1 MRTSWLLVGLG
12 LLAPGSSPPD
22 PLSVPERGDVMNS
35 PSPEGG
41 GGQGVR
47 RWRRVQGV
55 LRVDVIRH
63 DDASRVDVLVDGK
76 PFTAYIYPTATTL
89 RKPTLYPLRS
99 ASGKL
104 VTRGWPLD
112 PRPGER
118 VDHPH
123 HIGLWF
129 TYSDVNGLDFWNNS
143 DAIPAAR
150 APKMGTIVHRAV
162 HRAAGGTGQGV
173 LEVTAE
179 WGEHEGKALL
189 RGDTRGVFRAADGM
203 GGVERVTT

>member
-1 MRTSWLLVGLG
+1 MQRTWLLLGLG
-12 LLAPGSSPPD
+12 LPALGHAQAGAP
-22 PLSVPERGDVMNS
+22 
-35 PSPEGG
+35 
-41 GGQGVR
+41 
-47 RWRRVQGV
+47 RVEVVAHEDQ
-55 LRVDVIRH
+55 R
-63 DDASRVDVLVDGK
+63 RVDVLVDGK

-89 RKPTLYPLRS
+89 KKPTLYPLRT

-104 VTRGWPLD
+104 VTRGWPLE

-179 WGEHEGKALL
+179 WVDHEGKALL
-189 RGDTRGVFRAADGM
+189 REDTQQSLPLVVHPFRRHQIGRAH
-203 GGVERVTT
+203 V